1 MTAKIITTA
10 AGTVE
15 VETHGHGTPVIVIHG
30 SPGGIDAARAM
41 SRFLTEDNFK
51 VICVSRPGYLGTPLD
66 PVDPSIDRESD
77 LLAAVLDEI
86 GVKCAGVLAWSGG
99 GAAAYRFAVRH
110 PNRVSA
116 IVAIAA
122 VSSRWIA
129 PKPTLAQWF
138 LLGTPVGERLIAFMS
153 KRAPAHLVE
162 GVLSGE
168 GSVRGDE
175 LRILTQQV
183 LADPKQLQL
192 VLEIALTVNTGGKR
206 RAGWQNDV
214 TNFARI
220 DSLDLGRVQCPVLLV
235 HGDADTD
242 ASIEYSRSA
251 HAELPNSTLIVMDQ
265 GTHLSFYAHPEAS
278 DVQEKARR
286 WLQSIPNQRV

>member
-1 MTAKIITTA
+1 MTAKIMTTA

-15 VETHGHGTPVIVIHG
+15 FETHGHGTPVIIIHG

-41 SRFLTEDNFK
+41 SRFLTQDRFQT
-51 VICVSRPGYLGTPLD
+51 ICVSRPGYLGTPLD
-66 PVDPSIDRESD
+66 TVDPSIDHEAD

-99 GAAAYRFAVRH
+99 GPAAYRLAVRH

-122 VSSRWIA
+122 ASSRWVA
-129 PKPTLAQWF
+129 PKPTPAQWF
-138 LLGTPVGERLIAFMS
+138 MLGTPVGERLIAFMS
-153 KRAPAHLVE
+153 KWAPAHIVE
-162 GVLSGE
+162 ETLSGE
-168 GSVRGDE
+168 GSVRGEE
-175 LRILTQQV
+175 LHILTQQV
-183 LADPKQLQL
+183 MADPEQRQLI
-192 VLEIALTVNTGGKR
+192 LEIALTVNTAGKR

-265 GTHLSFYAHPEAS
+265 GTHLAFYAHPEAS
-278 DVQEKARR
+278 DVQEQARR
-286 WLQSIPNQRV
+286 WLQSMPYQNV